1 MNYDE
6 LLRKYFDF
14 DEADLFANRNDALT
28 PKQQTRLAEEEKL
41 WGKISLIGGLI
52 LLSVAILPSIMIGLA
67 VAPCISNMCSE
78 WPSSLRLFL
87 ISMVLIWMPI
97 WGYYGIRVTR
107 NALSTHNSSLLQ
119 KVEGSINIV
128 KVESYNI
135 NTHAQKEDYE
145 LHVGGEEFDCDS
157 ELADIMMQG
166 DIYAIYYIKDTK
178 EIMSAEMLAKGK

>member
-14 DEADLFANRNDALT
+14 DEADLFVNRNGALT
-28 PKQQTRLAEEEKL
+28 SKQQTRLTEEEKL
-41 WGKISLIGGLI
+41 WNKISLIGGLF
-52 LLSVAILPSIMIGLA
+52 LLSVAILPSLMIGLG
-67 VAPCISNMCSE
+67 VAPCISDYCSG
-78 WPSSLRLFL
+78 WPLSLRLFL

-97 WGYYGIRVTR
+97 WGYFGIRVTR
-107 NALSTHNSSLLQ
+107 NALSTHNYSSLQ
-119 KVEGSINIV
+119 KAEGPINIV

-135 NTHAQKEDYE
+135 NTHTQKEDYE
-145 LHVGGEEFDCDS
+145 LHVGGEEFDGDS

-166 DIYAIYYIKDTK
+166 DIYAIYYIKETK